1 MKRDKLK
8 TPEDYE
14 IFSFRSSTEEKDE
27 LNADI
32 DAVVELYNRKLEAD
46 ERKWRKNDVIMEALR
61 IGLAAMKKKAGK

>member
-1 MKRDKLK
+1 MKREQLK

-14 IFSFRSSTEEKDE
+14 IFSFRSTTEEKDE

-32 DAVVELYNRKLEAD
+32 DAVVVLYNRKLPEG

-61 IGLAAMKKKAGK
+61 IGLAAMKKKSER